1 MNRENKKAV
10 PPQAAQ
16 SSHVAKIDKILESA
30 LQSYIENGP
39 APKGFFRSLK
49 DAFTTAARPNPHSFR
64 KNPDYRTL
72 ESLKPILK
80 NDLKTKDN
88 ANMLITILPLKEE
101 ALRAFYKRAADEDI
115 VAMTL
120 MAKIAGFDALYER
133 FSAALV
139 QVDTNIERMAIDALE
154 ELDKGYKNRFDKI
167 ADKAFHSIIATF
179 EPEDYAK
186 LSHYLQSAVAAHF
199 SKNIARNG
207 LDSYRVAHSKIIQAL
222 KIPDSLQ
229 NIHKDTMEYL
239 QRRII
244 TDDELGTA
252 YSLFSSPKFAAMDQD
267 QKVELADFH
276 MHNLASLYGTLRPK
290 IKLEERDDGSSMA
303 MGLDGVSFFHDVAG
317 LHPVLYINSKEEG
330 AGIHHTDGER
340 YLNSVSHEFA
350 HILEKSLQMGIT
362 DLHEGTMSA
371 HDKRNFPEIPE
382 DSKLHSLARI
392 FNINAT
398 SDGIRAY
405 DTYISSSDNKELYF
419 KQLNERHA
427 YWYGAY
433 ATAKIAQAVEARTFV
448 AVPEI
453 YKLHVMQSLATTAA
467 YLMTLG
473 SEFYP
478 LAETMARAGQKI
490 GETEGQKLQDYFMPA
505 EVKAIAL
512 QAEKMLE
519 DGNHSAEITEV
530 LESAKFI
537 ADNILHNMKFL
548 EKVVNDWLPAG
559 PDFERED
566 TRFREQLLG
575 QHKPK

>member
-1 MNRENKKAV
+1 MNRDNKKAV
-10 PPQAAQ
+10 PPKAVP
-16 SSHVAKIDKILESA
+16 SSHVAKIDKILEQA
-30 LQSYIENGP
+30 LRSYIENGP

-49 DAFTTAARPNPHSFR
+49 DAFTTASRPNPHSFR
-64 KNPDYRTL
+64 DNPKYRSL

-88 ANMLITILPLKEE
+88 ANMLISILPSQEK
-101 ALRAFYKRAADEDI
+101 ALRAFYKTASDEDI

-139 QVDTNIERMAIDALE
+139 QAGTDIERMAIDALE
-154 ELDKGYKNRFDKI
+154 ELDKGYKNRFDKA
-167 ADKAFHSIIATF
+167 ADKAFHSIIKTF

-186 LSHYLQSAVAAHF
+186 LSHYLQSAVAGHF
-199 SKNIARNG
+199 AKNIAKYG
-207 LDSYRVAHSKIIQAL
+207 LNRYKLPHSKIIQAL

-229 NIHKDTMEYL
+229 DIHKDTLEYL

-244 TDDELGTA
+244 TDDEIGRA
-252 YSLFSSPKFAAMDQD
+252 YSLFSSPKFAEMDQE

-290 IKLEERDDGSSMA
+290 IKVEKRDDGSSMA
-303 MGLDGVSFFHDVAG
+303 MGLDGMSFFHDVAG
-317 LHPVLYINSKEEG
+317 LHPVLYINSNEDG
-330 AGIHHTDGER
+330 GGIHDTNGHR

-362 DLHEGTMSA
+362 DLHEGNMSA
-371 HDKRNFPEIPE
+371 QDKHNFPEIPE
-382 DSKLHSLARI
+382 DSKLHNLARI

-398 SDGIRAY
+398 GDGIRAY

-419 KQLNERHA
+419 RQLNERHA

-433 ATAKIAQAVEARTFV
+433 AAAKIAQAVEARAFV
-448 AVPEI
+448 QMPEL
-453 YKLHVMQSLATTAA
+453 YKVSVLQGLATSAS

-473 SEFYP
+473 TAFYP

-490 GETEGQKLQDYFMPA
+490 GDIKGTKLQDYFMPA
-505 EVKAIAL
+505 EVKAISL
-512 QAEKMLE
+512 QVDKMLE
-519 DGNHSAEITEV
+519 DGTHSEDVKEV
-530 LESAKFI
+530 LESAKLV
-537 ADNILHNMKFL
+537 ADSVLNNMKFL
-548 EKVVNDWLPAG
+548 EKVINDWVPKGA
-559 PDFERED
+559 DFERTD